1 MKYIVLYFLVV
12 LVSFSGFSQKL
23 NRLGK
28 IEINEL
34 PKMPDH
40 WIEKVN
46 GEYKVVTDSFVFDG
60 NTYYSLPDGFITSLE
75 VVDEKKDYIKHYNSE
90 GKLLA
95 TILSDRIIN
104 LKISKNGNK
113 LAFYNTEN
121 IILLNLQNYKIDTLI
136 GSFIYAFTEAEDFI
150 YYNSEN
156 KYIYYKGSRILSE
169 TYPNQ
174 FIRYKGKIYVITK
187 NVIYELDGLNLF
199 PKYVFKG
206 RFFDAKIIN
215 DEFYIVDK
223 IEKRKS
229 EGFTLY
235 KTSDFN
241 KIVIVDKLD
250 DLNR

>member
-1 MKYIVLYFLVV
+1 MKHLFLCLLVV
-12 LVSFSGFSQKL
+12 FVSFSGFSQKL
-23 NRLGK
+23 NKLGK
-28 IEINEL
+28 IDLEEL

-40 WIEKVN
+40 RIQKVN
-46 GEYKVVTDSFVFDG
+46 GEYKVVTDTFVFEG
-60 NTYYSLPDGFITSLE
+60 NTYYSLPEGFITCLE
-75 VVDEKKDYIKHYNSE
+75 IVDDKKDYIKHYNSE
-90 GKLLA
+90 GKLLV

-104 LKISKNGNK
+104 LKISGDGHK

-121 IILLNLQNYKIDTLI
+121 IILLNLQNYRIDTLS
-136 GSFIYAFTEAEDFI
+136 GSFIYSFTDAGDFI

-156 KYIYYKGSRILSE
+156 KYIYYKGKRILSE

-174 FIRYKGKIYVITK
+174 FIEYMGGIFVVTK
-187 NVIYELDGLNLF
+187 RVIYELDGLILF

-206 RFFDAKIIN
+206 KFFDAKVIN
-215 DEFYIVDK
+215 DEFYFVDK
-223 IEKRKS
+223 TEKRKS

-241 KIVIVDKLD
+241 KIIMVDRLD

>member
-1 MKYIVLYFLVV
+1 MKHIILCFLVG
-12 LVSFSGFSQKL
+12 LISLTGFSQKL
-23 NRLGK
+23 NKLGQ
-28 IEINEL
+28 IVIDEL

-40 WIEKVN
+40 RIEKVK
-46 GEYKVVTDSFVFDG
+46 GEYKVVTDLFVFEG
-60 NTYYSLPDGFITSLE
+60 NTYYSLPEGFITSLE
-75 VVDEKKDYIKHYNSE
+75 VVDDKKDYIKHYNSK

-95 TILSDRIIN
+95 TILTDRIIN
-104 LKISKNGNK
+104 LKISKSGNK
-113 LAFYNTEN
+113 LAFFNTEN
-121 IILLNLQNYKIDTLI
+121 IILLNLQNYKIDTLK
-136 GSFIYAFTEAEDFI
+136 GSFIYSFTDVGDFI

-156 KYIYYKGSRILSE
+156 KYIYYKGNRILSE

-174 FIRYKGKIYVITK
+174 FIEYKGNIFIVTK
-187 NVIYELDGLNLF
+187 TAIYELDGLNLF

-206 RFFDAKIIN
+206 KFFDAKIIN
-215 DEFYIVDK
+215 GEFYFVDK